1 MNKAVVNLIVNIRV
15 SNYKVGKLIISKF
28 NINVYG

>member
-15 SNYKVGKLIISKF
+15 SNYKVGKLINRKF
-28 NINVYG
+28 NINLDG